1 MALGARLYGASG
13 MEREGPLSVAEV
25 CRRTG
30 ITRKA
35 LRLYESMGLVE
46 PAARSPAGYRLYD
59 DEALRR
65 IEVVRRSK
73 LLGLSL
79 AEAKELLHVAE
90 GCCGENHPQLA
101 ALVQGKLAET
111 EQRIAE
117 LQSLRGTLR
126 SVLERL
132 SARSDGGHRCD
143 EALCM
148 CAGDLAIEG
157 RR

>member
-1 MALGARLYGASG
+1 MGRQ
-13 MEREGPLSVAEV
+13 GPLAVAEV

-35 LRLYESMGLVE
+35 LRLYEDMGLVE

-65 IEVVRRSK
+65 IAFVRRAK
-73 LLGLSL
+73 LLGRSL
-79 AEAKELLHVAE
+79 AEAKGFLHVAE
-90 GCCGENHPQLA
+90 GCCGEHHPRLL
-101 ALVQGKLAET
+101 ALVRDEVAET
-111 EQRIAE
+111 ERRIAE
-117 LQSLRGTLR
+117 LQGLRGTLR

-132 SARSDGGHRCD
+132 SVGTDGGHRCE
-143 EALCM
+143 EALCV
-148 CAGDLAIEG
+148 CAGPLPIEG